1 VRARLGPVAFGAAW
15 RAGGELSVEQVVEEA
30 LAGVAGP
37 VGVPAA
43 GVGPRR
49 LPAGTARPRLTP
61 REGEVATL
69 VARGLSNRQ
78 IAAALTITE
87 RTAENHVEHIL
98 TKLGF
103 RSRAQIAVWVVQQRP
118 AEAATAGAV
127 DPD

>member
-1 VRARLGPVAFGAAW
+1 
-15 RAGGELSVEQVVEEA
+15 
-30 LAGVAGP
+30 
-37 VGVPAA
+37 
-43 GVGPRR
+43 VGPRR